1 MWVLRAFIGRSN
13 GTGFP
18 HTARQGLW
26 TRRATAIKRADT
38 VGELKSAEVCGSYKP
53 SSKAKQL
60 GKLTQEKEVLER

>member
-1 MWVLRAFIGRSN
+1 MRVVRTFTAHSN
-13 GTGFP
+13 GIGYL
-18 HTARQGLW
+18 HTSMDGLR
-26 TRRATAIKRADT
+26 THPTMPTKRADT